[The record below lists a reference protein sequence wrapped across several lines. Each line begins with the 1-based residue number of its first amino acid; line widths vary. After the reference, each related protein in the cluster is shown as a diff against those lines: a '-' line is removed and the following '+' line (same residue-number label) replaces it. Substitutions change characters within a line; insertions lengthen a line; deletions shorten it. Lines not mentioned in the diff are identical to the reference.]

1 MPVFAAPPGI
11 PGSPDRC
18 SMQCPPR
25 SGRTDRVNEWAL
37 GAAASSSPSSE
48 SRYRVASAAT
58 SQQRPD
64 SVATPGHPYGVRQP
78 RSVCAV
84 AEATA
89 FGPADTLNSVP
100 GPHRVVAAL
109 CALTLMTSACT
120 VSPPPAPQS
129 TDTSKIT
136 TPPPPKATQIIMAI
150 DSIGPGFNSHLLS
163 DQSPVNAAISSL
175 VLPSSFRPVPDP
187 ASPTGSRWE
196 LDTTLLE
203 SAVVTNEN
211 PFTVTY
217 KIRPEAQWTDNAPI
231 GADDFSYLWRQMVS
245 HPGVVDPA
253 GYDLITGVQSVEGGK
268 TAVVTFSQPYP
279 AWRELFNDIL
289 PAHIVKDVPGGFAAG
304 LARALPV
311 TGGQFRVENIDP
323 QRDEI
328 LLARNDRYW
337 SAPAKPDQ
345 VLFRRG
351 GATAALADSIRNGDT
366 QVAQVH
372 GGAAA
377 FAQLSAIPDVRT
389 ARIVTPRVMQLTLRA
404 QQAALADSQV
414 RKAIL
419 GLVDVDLLASV
430 GAGDDNTVTLA
441 QAQVRSPSDPGYVPT
456 APPAL
461 TKEAALTL
469 LANAGYQV
477 EPVETTPPATPGTP
491 APENNRGRVTKDG
504 VPLTLVLGVAANDPT
519 AVAVA
524 NTAADQLRN
533 VGIAASV
540 AALDPVALYG
550 DALINNK
557 VDAVVGWHQA
567 GGDLATALAS
577 RYGCPALEATAV
589 STATPGPTS
598 SPSPS
603 PTSNA
608 PVPPP
613 PTTTATPTTPSPAPE
628 SGQLVQA
635 PSNITGICDRSIQP
649 KIDAALDGT
658 EDIGE
663 VINAVESRLW
673 NMSTVLPILQDTT
686 IVAAG
691 PSVQNVCLS
700 GAVPV
705 GIVGDAGMWVK
716 AAQ

>member
-1 MPVFAAPPGI
+1 
-11 PGSPDRC
+11 
-18 SMQCPPR
+18 
-25 SGRTDRVNEWAL
+25 
-37 GAAASSSPSSE
+37 
-48 SRYRVASAAT
+48 
-58 SQQRPD
+58 
-64 SVATPGHPYGVRQP
+64 
-78 RSVCAV
+78 
-84 AEATA
+84 
-89 FGPADTLNSVP
+89 
-100 GPHRVVAAL
+100 
-109 CALTLMTSACT
+109 
-120 VSPPPAPQS
+120 
-129 TDTSKIT
+129 
-136 TPPPPKATQIIMAI
+136 MAI

-196 LDTTLLE
+196 LDPTLLE
-203 SAVVTNEN
+203 SAAVTNEN

-231 GADDFSYLWRQMVS
+231 GADDFWYLWRQMVS

-268 TAVVTFSQPYP
+268 TAVVTFSQHYP

-289 PAHIVKDVPGGFAAG
+289 PAHIVKDVPGGFASG

-328 LLARNDRYW
+328 LLARND
-337 SAPAKPDQ
+337 
-345 VLFRRG
+345 LFRRG

-404 QQAALADSQV
+404 QQPALTDSQV

-461 TKEAALTL
+461 TKEDALTL

-477 EPVETTPPATPGTP
+477 EPVETTPPPTPGTP
-491 APENNRGRVTKDG
+491 APENNRGRITKDG

-540 AALDPVALYG
+540 SALDPVALYG
-550 DALINNK
+550 DALINNR

-589 STATPGPTS
+589 STTTPGTTS
-598 SPSPS
+598 PQSPS
-603 PTSNA
+603 PTSNT
-608 PVPPP
+608 PVPPR
-613 PTTTATPTTPSPAPE
+613 PTTTPTPTTPSPAPE

-649 KIDAALDGT
+649 KIDAALEGT

-663 VINAVESRLW
+663 VINAVEPRLW

-691 PSVQNVCLS
+691 PSVQNVSLS

-705 GIVGDAGMWVK
+705 GIVGDASKWVK
-716 AAQ
+716 APQ